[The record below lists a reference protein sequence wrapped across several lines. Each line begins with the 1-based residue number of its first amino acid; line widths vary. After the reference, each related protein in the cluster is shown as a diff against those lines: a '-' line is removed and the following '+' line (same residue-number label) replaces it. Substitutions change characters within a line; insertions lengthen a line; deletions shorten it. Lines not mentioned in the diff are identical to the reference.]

1 MTSSLPARKGHGPR
15 IPSASVPTLAA
26 VPATGVPDQV
36 DPVGSVDP
44 EATPSAA
51 AAAAASTASTGSA
64 ATANW
69 KGSAP
74 AVPPVPKSRTADVTP
89 KVEAAVD
96 EVNGGGVE
104 RVTVRMPPALFDDLM
119 AGMART
125 FGNHPRAARR
135 ARIRTGL
142 NAYAVAA
149 LRAGI
154 VALEGLSEDEIV
166 DLLRQDSGRT

>member
-15 IPSASVPTLAA
+15 ISSLIMPTLAA

-44 EATPSAA
+44 EATSS

-142 NAYAVAA
+142 KDDAVAA

>member
-1 MTSSLPARKGHGPR
+1 MTSSPPARKGHGPR
-15 IPSASVPTLAA
+15 IPSVSMPTLAA

-44 EATPSAA
+44 EATSS

-64 ATANW
+64 ATVNW

-74 AVPPVPKSRTADVTP
+74 AVPPVSKSMTASATP